1 MTIRHLQIFVEV
13 CNRQS
18 ITAAAE
24 RLNMTQPAV
33 SMAVKELESFYRVAL
48 FDRLNRRIYLTDAG
62 RRLQQ
67 YADQILDQFDEAA
80 SVLRNEKNAGV
91 LRLGV
96 NVSVAETVLPALL
109 TKLKKVLPDADIRI
123 VVENTRA
130 TEEKL
135 QNNEI
140 DIALLDGFSP
150 RSDRKT
156 LRIFEEEMEV
166 LCSPS
171 LFEGAMTVERLA
183 DCPLLLREQ
192 GSGSRHCVD
201 ALFLR
206 HGRTVHPTVESRSTL
221 SLIELAKSGLGFTL
235 LPKSIAEKACE
246 DGGLCQVPI
255 TDDVF
260 NRYYYAI
267 YPIKKHLSP
276 SMEALLAVFASPSDR

>member
-1 MTIRHLQIFVEV
+1 MTVRHLQIFREV
-13 CNRQS
+13 CRLQS

-33 SMAVKELESFYRVAL
+33 SMAVKELESFYRTVL

-80 SVLRNEKNAGV
+80 SVLRNEGKSGV

-96 NVSVAETVLPALL
+96 NVSVAETVLPSLL
-109 TKLKKVLPDADIRI
+109 TRFRKAMPDADIRI
-123 VVENTRA
+123 AVENTRA

-150 RSDRKT
+150 RGDRKT

-166 LCSPS
+166 LCAPS
-171 LFEGAMTVERLA
+171 LFGGTMTVEELA
-183 DCPLLLREQ
+183 DRPLLLREK

-206 HGRTVHPTVESRSTL
+206 HGRTVHPAVESRSTL

-246 DGGLCQVPI
+246 NGSLCQVPVSN
-255 TDDVF
+255 DVF
-260 NRYYYAI
+260 NRYYYAV
-267 YPIKKHLSP
+267 YPVKKHLSP
-276 SMEALLAVFASPSDR
+276 PMETLLNLCTSLSDR